1 MAKFLMVVGFWG
13 SWAGLER
20 SRDGLKIRGF
30 RTRSSLRRLFVWWTW
45 SEDEELGGLEDA
57 DLPWGFPSQNSLDWK
72 MIILCIGNCE
82 IELTPMYILKTDQS
96 SSPCTLAAGSKMARS
111 EASLAP
117 MTTIESP
124 GDFPREVDLRRKA
137 FRERSVQKN

>member
-1 MAKFLMVVGFWG
+1 MG
-13 SWAGLER
+13 SGPGHPSGGSSCGGPGVKMKSLE
-20 SRDGLKIRGF
+20 
-30 RTRSSLRRLFVWWTW
+30 
-45 SEDEELGGLEDA
+45 
-57 DLPWGFPSQNSLDWK
+57 DWK